1 MTWLMPTVKDA
12 QCHEIKN
19 VTADKRTER
28 IRMMKASPEGKL
40 SRSD

>member
-1 MTWLMPTVKDA
+1 MTWLSLLLRMPNVNKS
-12 QCHEIKN
+12 KN
-19 VTADKRTER
+19 VAADKRTER